1 MTHRTILRLAIPS
14 IIANITAP
22 LMAMVDTAIVGHIGS
37 AIYIAAIAV
46 GGSLF
51 NLLYWGFA
59 FLRMGTSG
67 MTAQAYGA
75 GDARERR
82 VILQRSL
89 FVAVGIGVVMI
100 MLQRPLIHLIMRFME
115 VEGETAMLVETYCGI
130 CIYGAPA
137 MLSTYAISGWF
148 IGSQDTR
155 RPMWISIAV
164 NVVNIVVSLVLVYL
178 FDMSLKGVATGT
190 LVAQWAGVILGVMFL
205 WRDGVKILGEE
216 IRSVLDLKEMKRFFS
231 VNTDIFLRT
240 MCLIAVTLWFTRAG
254 SLQGDVMLSVN
265 AILMQFF
272 IVFSYFI
279 DGFAY
284 AGEALAGRFTG
295 ARDEGNLRKSIGM
308 LFRWGWGI
316 AAVFTAAY
324 FFFGD
329 IFLSCLSDNE
339 AVRAASEPYIVWIA
353 LVPFAGVS
361 AFIWDGIYIGMT
373 RTRAMLLS
381 MCLAMVVFFVVYF
394 VLFPIYGNGA
404 LWFAFIIYLCVRGIV
419 LWVVSKRIK

>member
-1 MTHRTILRLAIPS
+1 MTHREILRLAIPS

-75 GDARERR
+75 CDVKEQR

-89 FVAVGIGVVMI
+89 FVAVGIGLVMI
-100 MLQRPLIHLIMRFME
+100 VLQRPLIHLIMRFME

-148 IGSQDTR
+148 IGCQDTR

-164 NVVNIVVSLVLVYL
+164 NVVNIVVSLVLVYV

-190 LVAQWAGVILGVMFL
+190 LVAQWAGAILGVMFL
-205 WRDGVKILGEE
+205 CSGGVKILGEAM
-216 IRSVLDLKEMKRFFS
+216 RTVLDLKEMKRFFS

-272 IVFSYFI
+272 IIFSYFI

-295 ARDEGNLRKSIGM
+295 ARDEANLRKAIGM

-339 AVRAASEPYIVWIA
+339 SVRAASEPYIVWIA

-381 MCLAMVVFFVVYF
+381 MGLAMGVFFVVYF

-404 LWFAFIIYLCVRGIV
+404 LWFAFIVYLCVRGIV